1 MKVLFRDRN
10 GKIAAA
16 ADLPD
21 GCMVLQ
27 VERWLVKIQMDGP
40 EGLPSVQLVEVHAAS
55 EGRKEP
61 R

>member
-10 GKIAAA
+10 GKVAAE
-16 ADLPD
+16 ADLPNAFI
-21 GCMVLQ
+21 VLQ
-27 VERWLVKIQMDGP
+27 VGRWLVKIQMDGP
-40 EGLPSVQLVEVHAAS
+40 EGLPSVQLVEVHPAS